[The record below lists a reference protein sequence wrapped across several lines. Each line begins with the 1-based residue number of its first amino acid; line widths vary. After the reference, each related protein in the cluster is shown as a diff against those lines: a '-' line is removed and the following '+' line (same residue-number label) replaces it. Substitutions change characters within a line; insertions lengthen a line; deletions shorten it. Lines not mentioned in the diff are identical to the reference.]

1 MWVLHYRPE
10 KVSQPWYVLGT
21 FDTKVNAI
29 IKAYQVSSEYFMIKV
44 TDMDGRVIW
53 ST

>member
-1 MWVLHYRPE
+1 MWVLYYRPDN
-10 KVSQPWYVLGT
+10 VSQPWSVLDT

-44 TDMDGRVIW
+44 IDTEGRVIW

>member
-1 MWVLHYRPE
+1 MWILHFIPDN
-10 KVSQPWYVLGT
+10 VSQPWSVLDS
-21 FDTKVNAI
+21 FDDKINAI
-29 IKAYQVSSEYFMIKV
+29 IKAYQVSSQYYMVKV